1 MKHTE
6 PIAIMNDVTIKIGK
20 GTAFSLRSR
29 YYKDPQI
36 VVIGV
41 DLYNKSLTGDVS
53 KTLNAIRSDS
63 DHTPVIISIDMGG
76 QE

>member
-1 MKHTE
+1 MCE
-6 PIAIMNDVTIKIGK
+6 PIAIANDITIKIDRG
-20 GTAFSLRSR
+20 GVAFSLRSR
-29 YYKDPQI
+29 DYKDPQI

-63 DHTPVIISIDMGG
+63 DHTPVVIYERPKD
-76 QE
+76 E